1 MACVFGHFTPAVRVI
16 GNSCQRIAG
25 GSAAG
30 RYNRAMQAL
39 QPYDP
44 NRKVQILGDL
54 WKATRKGTTL
64 RVQLRTHPLGWEL
77 LAFVGLDMH
86 RSVVVKTEADVT
98 KTSDEW
104 KAEAVQRG
112 WAAE

>member
-1 MACVFGHFTPAVRVI
+1 
-16 GNSCQRIAG
+16 
-25 GSAAG
+25 
-30 RYNRAMQAL
+30 MQAI
-39 QPYDP
+39 QSYDP

-54 WKATRKGTTL
+54 WKATRKESTL

-86 RSVVVKTEADVT
+86 RSVVVKAEADVN
-98 KTSDEW
+98 KTSEEW

-112 WAAE
+112 WTPE